1 MNKSLLAYL
10 SGFVFVSTG
19 LIPITKNVFSIKIFN
34 DAPIFFLAGVIWVLL
49 IIVFLYSSQ
58 ASKRQFSKGINH

>member
-1 MNKSLLAYL
+1 MNKSLLVYL

-34 DAPIFFLAGVIWVLL
+34 DAPIFFLVGGIWLLL

-58 ASKRQFSKGINH
+58 ASKRQFSTRMNH

>member
-19 LIPITKNVFSIKIFN
+19 LIPITKNIFSIKIFN
-34 DAPIFFLAGVIWVLL
+34 DAPIFFLAGGVWLLL

-58 ASKRQFSKGINH
+58 ASKRQFSTRINH

>member
-19 LIPITKNVFSIKIFN
+19 LIPITKNVFTIKIFN
-34 DAPIFFLAGVIWVLL
+34 DAPIFFLAGGVWLLL

-58 ASKRQFSKGINH
+58 ASKRQFSTRINH